1 MAPPGQGLAILARRA
16 LEGVYPQAQ
25 GCRYGPGPGQDGP
38 YSHIYPYM
46 GIWAHIAIYGV
57 YGPEGLYLD
66 GRHWA
71 LEPVLGV
78 YGPKALRAWAPGT
91 PIWDP

>member
-1 MAPPGQGLAILARRA
+1 MAHIAI
-16 LEGVYPQAQ
+16 
-25 GCRYGPGPGQDGP
+25 YGPEGLWKGSILKPVQSYMGQRPSGPGQDGP
-38 YSHIYPYM
+38 YSHIYPY
-46 GIWAHIAIYGV
+46 IAILAHIAIYGV

-78 YGPKALRAWAPGT
+78 YGPKALRARAPGT